1 MLIPVHKTAKFTT
14 YSLSQ
19 HKILLSAIAT
29 IIDSDFSWSSHH
41 QCRFLHHSHTLPKT
55 HLTNR
60 SALDYQSILK
70 TFITRRAIQPGRQLH
85 AHLCVIGFGYDT
97 ILGTKLVD
105 LYCSCNYLSNAH
117 QLFDKI
123 PKRNVFLWN
132 VLIRGYAWNGPYNAA
147 VSLYYQMLDHGV
159 VPDNFT
165 FPFVLKAC
173 SNLSAIDV
181 GRDVHEHVVRTGWE
195 TDVFVGAA
203 LVDMYAKCGKVGD
216 ARQVFDKI
224 PERDVVMWNS
234 MLAAYSQN
242 GHPEECLVLCG
253 EMASCKVRPTVA
265 TLVTTISSAA
275 DMAAGPQGREL
286 HGYSWRQG
294 FEFQDKVKT
303 ALVDMYAK
311 SGSVKVARNL
321 FDMLMEK
328 RVVSWNA
335 MITGYAMHGYAM
347 EALDLFKKMSCETCP
362 DHITFVGVLSAC
374 NHGGLLDKG
383 KELFDLMI
391 HEYKITPTVQ
401 HYSSMV
407 DLIGHY
413 GRLEEAYNMINEMTI
428 RPDSAIWGAL
438 LNSCKMHGD
447 VELGEL
453 ALEKL
458 IELEPEEA
466 GNYVIMSNIYAQ
478 AGKWEGVAKI
488 RELMTNKKL
497 KKDVACSWI
506 EVNNKAHAF
515 LSGDTSHPM
524 CDEIDE
530 ELKRIEKLMNEAGYV
545 PNVAPVFHDVDD
557 DEKMKMVCRHSE
569 RLAIAFGLISTPPKS
584 KLLITKNLRV
594 CEDCHVAIKFISKI
608 TDREIVFRDVN
619 RYHHFKDGLCSCGD
633 YW

>member
-1 MLIPVHKTAKFTT
+1 MLIRVHATAKIKTN
-14 YSLSQ
+14 
-19 HKILLSAIAT
+19 
-29 IIDSDFSWSSHH
+29 SHH
-41 QCRFLHHSHTLPKT
+41 QWRFLHHSHTPPT
-55 HLTNR
+55 THNRHLTNR
-60 SALDYQSILK
+60 SPLDYQSILK
-70 TFITRRAIQPGRQLH
+70 TFIARRAIQPGRQLH

-117 QLFDKI
+117 QLFDKM
-123 PKRNVFLWN
+123 PKQNVFLWN
-132 VLIRGYAWNGPYNAA
+132 VLIRAYAWNGPYNAA
-147 VSLYYQMLDHGV
+147 VSLYYKMIDYGI

-195 TDVFVGAA
+195 RDVFVGAA
-203 LVDMYAKCGKVGD
+203 LVDMYAKCGHVGS
-216 ARQVFDKI
+216 ARQMFDKML
-224 PERDVVMWNS
+224 ERDVVMWNS
-234 MLAAYSQN
+234 MLAAYAQN
-242 GHPEECLVLCG
+242 GHPEDCLVLCG
-253 EMASCKVRPTVA
+253 EMAARKVRPTVA
-265 TLVTTISSAA
+265 TLVTAISSAA
-275 DMAAGPQGREL
+275 DMAALPQGREL
-286 HGYSWRQG
+286 HGYGWRQG
-294 FEFQDKVKT
+294 FEVQDKVKT

-311 SGSVKVARNL
+311 SGLVKVARKL

-328 RVVSWNA
+328 RAVSWNA
-335 MITGYAMHGYAM
+335 MIIGYAMHGYAM
-347 EALDLFKKMSCETCP
+347 EALDLFKKMTCETHP

-374 NHGGLLDKG
+374 NHGGLLNKG

-391 HEYKITPTVQ
+391 CEYKITPTVQ

-413 GRLEEAYNMINEMTI
+413 GRLEEAYNMIKNMTI
-428 RPDSAIWGAL
+428 RPDSGIWGAL
-438 LNSCKMHGD
+438 LNSCKIHGD

-506 EVNNKAHAF
+506 EVNNKVHAF

-524 CDEIDE
+524 SDEIDD
-530 ELKRIEKLMNEAGYV
+530 ELRRVEKLMNEAGYV
-545 PNVAPVFHDVDD
+545 PNTAPVFHDVDD

-569 RLAIAFGLISTPPKS
+569 RLAIAYGLISTRPKS

-608 TDREIVFRDVN
+608 TEREIVFRDVN